1 MMETDNITLLTSCF
15 LLIACGCYFY
25 SRKSHFLQNMRQ
37 AGIRRLL
44 ILMASALVVFSC
56 AIPVLPTGGPQ
67 DKEPP
72 VIVESNPVAESVN
85 VSTEVVR
92 IVFSEFVD
100 QGSFAQAIS
109 VSPAFDR
116 PLQYKWRKN
125 RVDITFP
132 EELRENTTY
141 ILTIDTN
148 LRDVNRVALTEP
160 ITLAFATGPEINRG
174 KIAGRVIEPLQGKGM
189 ASFDV
194 FAYALPDSTL
204 PDSLP
209 PSPAY
214 RTQTDPEGAFA
225 FDYMSEQLYFVIA
238 LQDRNR
244 NRTPDGIE
252 AFAVPPIPVI
262 LADSANTQTFSSWLV
277 TQTDTIPPEIQR
289 IRSISNERFMLR
301 FSESIQMISR
311 DPTLW
316 SLKDSVSNESFAIED
331 LYLYPEDPKQI
342 YIKTPQLFATT
353 HLLVPGGIADSSGN
367 PVVPEELTF
376 KPSINSDTL
385 QLRFLEFYPKG
396 LKNNEIGASILSP
409 TEMAGVRFNQPVTA
423 ELLQSFVT
431 ITDSTDQSFT
441 FDVSSLDGSVFNLSP
456 SSEFPQGAPFTVS
469 VSGAQVGLPDT
480 TFTKQYQQLTEAD
493 LGELSGIVISE
504 DSTGQIIVEL
514 FPSKEPL
521 PDKAI
526 SNQIPDST
534 GTFVFPHLPDKAQY
548 NFRAFLDKNGNKIWD
563 GGQLI
568 PYSSAEPLGWY
579 SDSLQV
585 RARWEQTLSDTLRI
599 KQQ

>member
-1 MMETDNITLLTSCF
+1 MMETEPLS
-15 LLIACGCYFY
+15 LLIYCFFVVACCYFLY
-25 SRKSHFLQNMRQ
+25 RGMAHISRKPYQLKSRS
-37 AGIRRLL
+37 LL
-44 ILMASALVVFSC
+44 LLGTCALVAFSC

-85 VSTEVVR
+85 VSTDAVR

-100 QGSFAQAIS
+100 QASFAQSIS

-141 ILTIDTN
+141 ILTIDTS

-174 KIAGRVIEPLQGKGM
+174 KIAGRVIEPLQGKGI

-214 RTQTDPEGAFA
+214 RTQTDPEGGFA

-244 NRTPDGIE
+244 NRTPDGLE
-252 AFAVPPIPVI
+252 AFAVPPVPVI
-262 LADSANTQTFSSWLV
+262 LADSTNTDATSSWLV
-277 TQTDTIPPEIQR
+277 TETDTIPPQIQR

-301 FSESIQMISR
+301 LSESIQLLNR
-311 DPTLW
+311 DPARWVLR
-316 SLKDSVSNESFAIED
+316 DSVSNESYTIED
-331 LYLYPEDPKQI
+331 IYLYPEDPKQI
-342 YIKTPQLFATT
+342 YLKTPQLFATT
-353 HLLVPGGIADSSGN
+353 HLLTPAGIADSSGN
-367 PVVPEELTF
+367 PVVTEELTF
-376 KPSINSDTL
+376 KPSANGDTL
-385 QLRFLEFYPKG
+385 QLRFLGFYPQG
-396 LKNNEIGASILSP
+396 LRNNEIGASVLSP

-431 ITDSTDQSFT
+431 IKDTSEQSFT
-441 FDVSSLDGSVFNLSP
+441 FDVNSSDGSVFYLAP

-469 VSGAQVGLPDT
+469 VAGAQVGMPDT
-480 TFTKQYQQLTEAD
+480 TYTKQFQQLTEED
-493 LGELSGIVISE
+493 LGELSGIVVSE
-504 DSTGQIIVEL
+504 DSVGQIIIEL

-526 SNQIPDST
+526 TNQVPDAA
-534 GTFVFPHLPDKAQY
+534 GTFVFPNLPDKGQY
-548 NFRAFLDKNGNKIWD
+548 NFRAFLDKNGNSVWD

-568 PYSSAEPLGWY
+568 PYLKAEPLGWY